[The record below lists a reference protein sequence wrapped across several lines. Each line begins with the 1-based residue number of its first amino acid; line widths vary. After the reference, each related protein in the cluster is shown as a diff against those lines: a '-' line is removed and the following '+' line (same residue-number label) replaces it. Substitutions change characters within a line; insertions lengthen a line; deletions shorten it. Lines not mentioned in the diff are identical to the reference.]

1 MASPKCIKA
10 RYGQINVK
18 PATAT
23 HAGKLQHLLRLTD
36 LRECMI
42 QGSTPWR
49 ALHLPLTID
58 DAETFTAL
66 VGKTPICMG
75 GVLPFHDAEDRIG
88 SIWLLGSPLIEDHA
102 LDFHKMVRDMVS
114 YFQTKYDILEN
125 VVPIDHVRSIKWL
138 RSLGFCFAY
147 TPTMV
152 NGYEVLRFVRCAS
165 HIEVSF
171 EEDERPA
178 SN

>member
-66 VGKTPICMG
+66 VGKTLSAWAVYCHSMMQKI
-75 GVLPFHDAEDRIG
+75 A
-88 SIWLLGSPLIEDHA
+88 LGLSGCLAH
-102 LDFHKMVRDMVS
+102 H
-114 YFQTKYDILEN
+114 
-125 VVPIDHVRSIKWL
+125 
-138 RSLGFCFAY
+138 
-147 TPTMV
+147 
-152 NGYEVLRFVRCAS
+152 
-165 HIEVSF
+165 
-171 EEDERPA
+171 
-178 SN
+178 

>member
-1 MASPKCIKA
+1 MALPKCIKA

-18 PATAT
+18 LGTAT

-49 ALHLPLTID
+49 ALHYPLTVES
-58 DAETFTAL
+58 AETFTAL
-66 VGKTPICMG
+66 LGKVPICMG
-75 GVLPFHDAEDRIG
+75 GVLPLYDSENRIG
-88 SIWLLGSPLIEDHA
+88 SIWLLGSSLVEDHA
-102 LDFHKMVRDMVS
+102 LDFHKMIKDMIE
-114 YFQTKYDILEN
+114 YYQTKYDILEN

-147 TPTMV
+147 TPIIV
-152 NGYEVLRFVRCAS
+152 NGYEVLRFVRGAS
-165 HIEVSF
+165 NIEVSF